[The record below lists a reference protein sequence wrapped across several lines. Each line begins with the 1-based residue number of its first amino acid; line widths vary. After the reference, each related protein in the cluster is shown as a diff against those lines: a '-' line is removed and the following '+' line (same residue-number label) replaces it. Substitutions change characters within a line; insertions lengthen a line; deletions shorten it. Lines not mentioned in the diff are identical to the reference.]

1 MEGIMP
7 ILKRRNSAVPEGPG
21 VTGPARLCR
30 RLDDL
35 STVRAGDVVVLDVTD
50 LEADTAQGLVERQVA
65 AVVNVSPSSSG
76 RYPNLGPQ
84 VLADA
89 GVVLVDRVGEAVWQS
104 LRSGDV
110 VRVHEGTV
118 FRGDSTVATGVEMTS
133 ARVRDQLDEASSGL
147 TNQLDSIVTNAAN
160 TLRRDRAMLLEGAG
174 IPAVSTQI
182 KGRPVV
188 VVSAGPDAE
197 EDLRSIRAFIRDH
210 DPVLIGVAE
219 GAELL
224 IGAGLRPHV
233 VVGRG
238 DDLSPRMIERSGEVV
253 IVSAAGRLERPEQ
266 FEAHGRQPVV
276 FTAAGAPENLAVL
289 LADQN
294 DAAVIVLV
302 GAPSRLVDVVDGDTA
317 DAAGTFIARLRAGSR
332 VVDAQAV
339 SWFARQRLSWFVP
352 LLLLLAGAVAVVAAI
367 ATTPLGHD
375 WLAPVADRVTSWT
388 EGLVS

>member
-1 MEGIMP
+1 MP
-7 ILKRRNSAVPEGPG
+7 ILKRRKNVVPEGPG
-21 VTGPARLCR
+21 VVGPARLCR
-30 RLDDL
+30 RLEDL
-35 STVRAGDVVVLDVTD
+35 NSVRVGDVVVVDVVD
-50 LEADTAQGLVERQVA
+50 LEAETAQGLVDHQVA
-65 AVVNVSPSSSG
+65 AVLNVSSSSSG

-89 GVVLVDRVGEAVWQS
+89 GVMLVDRVGEAVWQS

-110 VRVHEGTV
+110 VRVHDGTV
-118 FRGDSTVATGVEMTS
+118 FSGESTIATGVEMTP

-147 TNQLDSIVTNAAN
+147 TNQLDAIVANAAN

-174 IPAVSTQI
+174 IPAVATEI
-182 KGRPVV
+182 KDRPVV
-188 VVSAGPDAE
+188 VVSDGPDAAA
-197 EDLRSIRAFIRDH
+197 DLKSIRAFIRDH
-210 DPVLIGVAE
+210 DPVLIGVGE

-224 IGAGLRPHV
+224 IAAGLRPHLV
-233 VVGRG
+233 FGRG
-238 DDLSPRMIERSGEVV
+238 DDLSGRMIERSGEVV
-253 IVSAAGRLERPEQ
+253 IVSASGRLDRPEQ

-276 FTAAGAPENLAVL
+276 FTASGTPENLAVL

-294 DAAVIVLV
+294 EAAVIVQV
-302 GAPSRLVDVVDGDTA
+302 GSPSRLVDVVDGDTA

-339 SWFARQRLSWFVP
+339 AWFARQRLSWLTP
-352 LLLLLAGAVAVVAAI
+352 LLLLLAGVVAVTVAV

-375 WLAPVADRVTSWT
+375 WLAPVADRVTSWI

>member
-1 MEGIMP
+1 MP
-7 ILKRRNSAVPEGPG
+7 ILKRRKNVVPEGPG
-21 VTGPARLCR
+21 VVGPARLCR
-30 RLDDL
+30 RLEDL
-35 STVRAGDVVVLDVTD
+35 NSVRVGDVVVVDVVD
-50 LEADTAQGLVERQVA
+50 LEAETAQGLVDHQVA
-65 AVVNVSPSSSG
+65 AVLNVSSSSSG

-89 GVVLVDRVGEAVWQS
+89 GVMLVDRVGEAVWQS

-110 VRVHEGTV
+110 VRVHDGTV
-118 FRGDSTVATGVEMTS
+118 FSGESTIATGVEMTP

-147 TNQLDSIVTNAAN
+147 TNQLDAIVANAAN

-174 IPAVSTQI
+174 IPAVATEI
-182 KGRPVV
+182 KDRPVV
-188 VVSAGPDAE
+188 VVSDGPDAAA
-197 EDLRSIRAFIRDH
+197 DLKSIRAFIRDH
-210 DPVLIGVAE
+210 EPVLIGVGE

-224 IGAGLRPHV
+224 IAAGLRPHLV
-233 VVGRG
+233 FGRG
-238 DDLSPRMIERSGEVV
+238 DDLSGRMIERSGEVV
-253 IVSAAGRLERPEQ
+253 IVSASGRLDRPEQ

-276 FTAAGAPENLAVL
+276 FTASGTPENLAVL

-294 DAAVIVLV
+294 EAAVIVQV
-302 GAPSRLVDVVDGDTA
+302 GSPSRLVDVVDGDTA

-339 SWFARQRLSWFVP
+339 AWFARQRLSWLTP
-352 LLLLLAGAVAVVAAI
+352 LLLLLAGVVAVTVAV

-375 WLAPVADRVTSWT
+375 WLAPVADRVTSWI